1 MVDILILILTAI
13 MLFITFAT
21 IIYTVIIIRKY
32 LPVIRD
38 FFISEHQ
45 AVLQQIQQLCEQH
58 EKINE
63 SLTQLQEESM
73 RRFSAVNQLNTKILS
88 VISEQS
94 QKLAGQIDD
103 CGRNILNHLEQTGAV
118 LKDDVVELRNAADR
132 KGQELS
138 MQVKTGYEE
147 LNCQIVQIRE
157 NSASNRAAIVDAV
170 NQAHSAQ
177 DQTARDNREALMAAF
192 DAQNIMLGTISDFE
206 KQHLDS
212 LLKWSQD
219 QQADQKQ
226 QQAKTAQEFVRL
238 AANLNNVFKQVEL
251 LRNKFDEVKKRI
263 ERVDDTALAGE
274 ERLNGRI
281 QKIIESVDILQNET
295 IRLHNECTVRDAR
308 LQEICK
314 EKLQEH
320 FDQHQKLEASLYGI
334 LSSLMLLKQ
343 NWLDKIERR
352 ETGDIVSARNDLI
365 SLLKNKRSV
374 IVNDN
379 DEISFESLDE
389 GKVRSRT
396 YRNGELIFEV
406 VHSEFGMP
414 EMGVMYSPSGN
425 ILKKFEYDSNGQVK
439 K

>member
-238 AANLNNVFKQVEL
+238 AA
-251 LRNKFDEVKKRI
+251 I
-263 ERVDDTALAGE
+263 AP
-274 ERLNGRI
+274 
-281 QKIIESVDILQNET
+281 
-295 IRLHNECTVRDAR
+295 TV
-308 LQEICK
+308 
-314 EKLQEH
+314 
-320 FDQHQKLEASLYGI
+320 
-334 LSSLMLLKQ
+334 
-343 NWLDKIERR
+343 
-352 ETGDIVSARNDLI
+352 
-365 SLLKNKRSV
+365 
-374 IVNDN
+374 
-379 DEISFESLDE
+379 
-389 GKVRSRT
+389 
-396 YRNGELIFEV
+396 
-406 VHSEFGMP
+406 
-414 EMGVMYSPSGN
+414 
-425 ILKKFEYDSNGQVK
+425 
-439 K
+439 